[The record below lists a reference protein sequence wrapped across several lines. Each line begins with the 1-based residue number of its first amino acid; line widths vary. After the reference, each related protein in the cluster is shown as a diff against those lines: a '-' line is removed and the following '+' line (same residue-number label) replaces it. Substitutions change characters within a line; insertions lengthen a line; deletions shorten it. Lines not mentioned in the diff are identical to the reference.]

1 MGQDGIIACGSVM
14 KDAEDRPIAIQP
26 RLIPGD
32 VDSLVV
38 TQANTLATS
47 IQNMSLLER
56 RILLLTLAVLR
67 RADTE
72 LPYVRIYSADVRR
85 AFDLGHNSLNNE
97 LNDASSKLMTRYA
110 EFLRTRH
117 GSNSKISWV
126 SEIHFTTGKDSEVG
140 MAYRDVQL
148 HPRMA
153 QYVLQLTGN
162 FFRVPLA
169 VLARFRSIYS
179 MRLCEILT
187 AESHAGR
194 RAEVHFDL
202 DDLKR
207 VLDCDRPSYKNFS
220 NFRQRVLEPAQQE
233 NADIGYLNFT
243 YEVLKRGKAV
253 VGVQFGVTLR
263 PESAGEEGFVLEP
276 TEDDVRRL
284 ALENAVREAGFTEN
298 PKIYIDRLGLDVV
311 DRVYREARK
320 TQAANRGTKSEIKNF
335 GGFLHTRL
343 KAALERPTLTLHP
356 EPGRA
361 LRHLTGPE
369 IQAAAEEL
377 VQELARERTA
387 AAWHHWEICPE
398 PERAGLRQQMT
409 TLDPWTRE
417 NIQREGEDGPS
428 FKGAVRRVLEDA
440 GFRYPENLRDIR
452 SYLTDEALA
461 SFPADVRGKI
471 VRVAVEID

>member
-1 MGQDGIIACGSVM
+1 MTNGPRSS
-14 KDAEDRPIAIQP
+14 AIQP

-32 VDSLVV
+32 VESLVV

-72 LPYVRIYSADVRR
+72 LPYVRIYSSDVRR
-85 AFDLGHNSLNNE
+85 AFDLNHNSLNTE

-110 EFLRTRH
+110 EFIRTRH

-126 SEIHFTTGKDSEVG
+126 NEVHFTTGKDSEVG
-140 MAYRDVQL
+140 MAYIDVQL

-162 FFRVPLA
+162 FFKVPLS

-207 VLDCDRPSYKNFS
+207 VLDCDKPSYKNFS

-233 NADIGYLNFT
+233 NAEIGYLSFT

-263 PESAGEEGFVLEP
+263 PERAEEEGFAIEP

-284 ALENAVREAGFTEN
+284 ALENAMREAGFTEN
-298 PKIYIDRLGLDVV
+298 PKIYIDRLGLDAV
-311 DRVYREARK
+311 DQVYREARK
-320 TQAANRGTKSEIKNF
+320 TQAANRGTKGEIKNF
-335 GGFLHTRL
+335 GGFLHARL
-343 KAALERPTLTLHP
+343 KATVDRPTLTLHA
-356 EPGRA
+356 EPDHGT
-361 LRHLTGPE
+361 RHLTGAE
-369 IQAAAEEL
+369 IQAVAEEL
-377 VQELARERTA
+377 VQALARERTA
-387 AAWHHWEICPE
+387 AAWSYWERCPE
-398 PERAGLRQQMT
+398 PRRAELRKKLAA
-409 TLDPWTRE
+409 LDPWTLE
-417 NIQREGEDGPS
+417 NVRREGEDGPS

-440 GFRYPENLRDIR
+440 DFDYPENLRSIR
-452 SYLTDEALA
+452 TYLTDEALV
-461 SFPADVRGKI
+461 SYRDDIREKI